1 MILSK
6 FHSKI
11 NLLKFYVLHKLDT
24 TTVNIV
30 IRKSAMAVNS
40 SLVTKNFYQ
49 MLKLKMFK
57 LKFNGLKILNKSN
70 KKCKRIEFRTVP
82 NLQENQQE

>member
-6 FHSKI
+6 FHSKK

-24 TTVNIV
+24 ATVNIV

-40 SLVTKNFYQ
+40 SSLTKNFYQ
-49 MLKLKMFK
+49 MSKLKMFK
-57 LKFNGLKILNKSN
+57 SKLNGLKILNKSN
-70 KKCKRIEFRTVP
+70 KKCKRIKFLTVP